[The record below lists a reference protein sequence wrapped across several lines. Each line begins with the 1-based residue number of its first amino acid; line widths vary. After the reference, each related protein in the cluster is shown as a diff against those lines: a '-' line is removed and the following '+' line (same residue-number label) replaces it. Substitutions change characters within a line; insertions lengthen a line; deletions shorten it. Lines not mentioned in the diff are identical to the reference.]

1 MLTGFQAW
9 LAERSANKNVARQ
22 AAPRR
27 LKPYTLGAS
36 SGSLRIA
43 GWPVG
48 GSQFIVEHD
57 PSFDGIEV
65 RGLGIGKTIVSENS
79 WDDLAVGI
87 GRFSGTVRLT
97 NMTVIGGLGKIATLA
112 AGGENK
118 SKDLVPSFRL
128 GLDHIE
134 LRAALPGADG
144 KRTTW
149 GLSGYNVDVVATDC
163 IFDFTFSTEHSAYLR
178 GPSKYGW
185 LLERCKFIGSG
196 AEGWKTRSDSTETAY
211 AGKDVWLVV
220 RDCEFK
226 NWGQPQSWRG
236 GGAGIVVQGGATNI
250 LIERCV
256 FRGGAPNAQFQ
267 ANERSHCVMVS
278 SEAVSYDIETGR
290 QDQGYGNGWII
301 IRDNAMYGHSDF
313 PWHNELVDIYQNSG
327 PQWSCKGVLIKNNG
341 LFGQGVIVSVSGVPS
356 GKVKIAGNNTPAIKA
371 YCQSIGIDT
380 THEAGVHYGGKLQ
393 PVSKGFS
400 W

>member
-9 LAERSANKNVARQ
+9 LAERSANKNAERQ

-27 LKPYTLGAS
+27 LKVWELGAS
-36 SGSLRIA
+36 SGSIRVT
-43 GWPVG
+43 GWPAG
-48 GSQFIVEHD
+48 GSQFIVNHD
-57 PSFDGIEV
+57 PAFDGIEI
-65 RGLGIGKTIVSENS
+65 RGLGMGVTIIAESS
-79 WDDLAVGI
+79 WDDLAIGI
-87 GRFSGTVRLT
+87 GRFAGTVKLSH
-97 NMTVIGGLGKIATLA
+97 MTVVGGLGKIATVC

-128 GLDHIE
+128 ELDHVE
-134 LRAALPGADG
+134 LRAALPSMDG

-149 GLSGYNVDVVATDC
+149 GLSGYNVDVVARNC

-250 LIERCV
+250 LLERNV
-256 FRGGAPNAQFQ
+256 FKGGVANEQFK
-267 ANERSHCVMVS
+267 ANERSHCVMIS
-278 SEAVSYDIETGR
+278 SEAASYDIDTGR

-301 IRDNAMYGHSDF
+301 IRDNAMFGHSDF
-313 PWHNELVDIYQNSG
+313 PWHNDLLRVGVNSG
-327 PQWSCKGVLIKNNG
+327 PQYAAKGVLIKGNG
-341 LFGQGVIVSVSGVPS
+341 LFGPGVIASVSGVPA
-356 GKVKIAGNNTPAIKA
+356 GKVKITGNNTPAIKA